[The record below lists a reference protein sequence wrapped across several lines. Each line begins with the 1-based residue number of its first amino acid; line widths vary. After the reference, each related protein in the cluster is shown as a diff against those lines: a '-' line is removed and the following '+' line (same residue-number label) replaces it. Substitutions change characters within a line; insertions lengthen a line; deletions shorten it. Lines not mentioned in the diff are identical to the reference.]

1 MGNLCPSE
9 VAHGD
14 PQETSAPTNAG
25 GDKDPHIDG
34 PIFVKDATPLKSQTD
49 QASRYREDSNVRGQA
64 SEYRESKNVEQS
76 NQQGIQAPTNPSGID
91 GPNGTPIKSQR
102 DQESENRE
110 TKTMKHSEVISF
122 NLLNYFTYLLR
133 IRMSFSPNCNGIFL
147 GRL

>member
-25 GDKDPHIDG
+25 GGKDPHIDG
-34 PIFVKDATPLKSQTD
+34 PIFVKDATPLKSQRD
-49 QASRYREDSNVRGQA
+49 QASEHRENSNVRGQA
-64 SEYRESKNVEQS
+64 SEYPESKNVEQS
-76 NQQGIQAPTNPSGID
+76 NQQGIQAPTNPSGIN

-102 DQESENRE
+102 DQASENRE

-133 IRMSFSPNCNGIFL
+133 IRMSV
-147 GRL
+147 